1 MEIVQG
7 LNLKSVPRY
16 YEFKE
21 DFWTKKTGTVK
32 VFFLVMEYIHGV
44 TLFDFFIKMKS
55 QEDKYVRYIFR

>member
-1 MEIVQG
+1 M
-7 LNLKSVPRY
+7 KSVPRY